1 MHRRPNRQTDYPDLN
16 VIIVDNGSRE
26 VETLAYFASL
36 ERESRVKILP
46 FDREFNYSAIN
57 NFAVEQ
63 ARGTVIGL
71 INNDIQVIEPGWL
84 REMVSHALR
93 PNRCGRCQAPVR
105 R

>member
-1 MHRRPNRQTDYPDLN
+1 MPTRDTVDLLRQCIGGLIEQTDYPDLD

-63 ARGTVIGL
+63 ARG
-71 INNDIQVIEPGWL
+71 
-84 REMVSHALR
+84 R
-93 PNRCGRCQAPVR
+93 
-105 R
+105 